1 MKAARNLKFTV
12 DGDLVYNPGALS
24 VWVSVEENGEKKM
37 VEVGAGQTV
46 HL

>member
-12 DGDLVYNPGALS
+12 DGDLVFNPGAFS
-24 VWVSVEENGEKKM
+24 VWISVEENGEKRI

-46 HL
+46 RL